1 MNVIMQ
7 FMKRNYK
14 VLLAVLMLS
23 VALLGF
29 SLFPSKKASD
39 PEKDKMLIE
48 LLTFVIEKGHYN
60 PAKIDDTFSKGV
72 YKDYLNALDPSKRF
86 FLQSDIDEFAKYET
100 QIDDQIINKDL
111 TFFDLTYN
119 RLMQRMDES
128 KEYYKIALEK
138 PFDYKKDESINTDY
152 EKLPYARNIDELKD
166 RWRKQVKLSA
176 LSSLVEKQK
185 LEDDL
190 AKDKN
195 KSLEEKLKDYK
206 ESLGG
211 DITPEQ
217 EKKFLAEAEKRR
229 NQAPKSYE
237 QLEKETRE
245 STLTSLNDNFNFI
258 KDLDRDDWF
267 SIYVNAIASRF
278 DPHTSYFGASE
289 KEKFDVSI
297 SGKLEGIGARLQK
310 KNDFTEITELI
321 SGGPAWR
328 GKQLEAG
335 DVVLKVAQAGAEPVD
350 VVGMRLDDVVKK
362 IKGPKGTEVRLTVK
376 KQDGTIKVITII
388 RDQVEIE
395 ETYVKSSIVEK
406 DGFKY
411 GIIYLPKFYI
421 DFEDQN
427 SRDAG
432 KDVALEV
439 ERLKKEGVQGIVMD
453 VRDNGGGSLKTVV
466 DIAGLFIDQGP
477 IVQVKSAAG
486 KKDVLYDRDAK
497 VQWDGPLVVMINEF
511 SASASE
517 ILAAAIQDYKRGV
530 IIGSKQS
537 YGKGTVQNVID
548 LNQFVRGS
556 TYGDLG
562 ALKTTTQKFY
572 RINGG
577 STQLEGVK
585 SDIAIPDKYSYLKMG
600 ERDID
605 NAMPWDK
612 IDAADYKIW
621 DKQNNFDLAIQKSR
635 QRMSNNP
642 QLNLIDDN
650 AKWLDERNKE
660 NVYSLNID
668 KFKAEQKAL
677 DEKNKKYKPIVDYKN
692 SFEFKS
698 LPYEVEEMNKDSVL
712 KEKRDRWHES
722 LSKDIYIE
730 EAIHILNDLQTE
742 NSKGL
747 TSKVKKEKAI
757 KS

>member
-1 MNVIMQ
+1 MNNVIQ

-14 VLLAVLMLS
+14 ILLVIITLS
-23 VALLGF
+23 VALWSF
-29 SLFPSKKASD
+29 IPKEKASD
-39 PEKDKMLIE
+39 PEKDKLLIE
-48 LLTFVIEKGHYN
+48 LLAFVIEKGHYN
-60 PAKIDDTFSKGV
+60 PAAIDDAFSKGV

-86 FLQSDIDEFAKYET
+86 FLKSDIDEFAQYET
-100 QIDDQIINKDL
+100 NIDDFIREKDL
-111 TFFDLTYN
+111 TFFDLTYA
-119 RLMQRMDES
+119 RLMKRMDES
-128 KEYYKIALEK
+128 KSYYKEALAN
-138 PFDYKKDESINTDY
+138 PFDYKKDESFNTDY
-152 EKLPYARNIDELKD
+152 ETMPYSKNVQELKE
-166 RWRKQVKLSA
+166 RWRLQLKLSA

-185 LEDDL
+185 LEEDKL
-190 AKDKN
+190 KN
-195 KSLEEKLKDYK
+195 KEA
-206 ESLGG
+206 
-211 DITPEQ
+211 I
-217 EKKFLAEAEKRR
+217 KKSE
-229 NQAPKSYE
+229 PKTFQ

-245 STLTSLNDNFNFI
+245 STLNSLNDNFNFI
-258 KDLDRDDWF
+258 ADLNREDWF
-267 SIYVNAIASRF
+267 SVYVNAIASRF
-278 DPHTSYFGASE
+278 DPHTSYMAPSE
-289 KEKFDVSI
+289 KERFDVSM

-310 KNDFTEITELI
+310 KGDFTEISELI

-328 GKQLEAG
+328 GKQLESG
-335 DVVLKVAQAGAEPVD
+335 DIVLKVAQGDAEPVD

-376 KQDGTIKVITII
+376 KTDGTIKVITII
-388 RDQVEIE
+388 RDEVEIE
-395 ETYVKSSIVEK
+395 ETYVKSSVVEK

-421 DFEDQN
+421 DFEDIN

-432 KDVALEV
+432 KDVAIEV
-439 ERLKKEGVQGIVMD
+439 ERLKNEGVKGIVMD

-466 DIAGLFIDQGP
+466 DIAGLFIEQGP
-477 IVQVKSAAG
+477 IVQIKSAAG
-486 KKDVLYDRDAK
+486 KKEVLYDRDIK

-612 IDAADYKIW
+612 IDPADFKTW
-621 DKQNNFDLAIQKSR
+621 DKQNNFDLAIAESKTR
-635 QRMSNNP
+635 IRNNE
-642 QLNLIDDN
+642 QMKLIDEN
-650 AKWLDERNKE
+650 AKWLDARNKE

-668 KFKAEQKAL
+668 KFKAEQKSL
-677 DEKNKKYKPIVDYKN
+677 EEKNKKYKSIVDYKN
-692 SFEFKS
+692 AFDFKS
-698 LPYEVEEMNKDSVL
+698 LPYELESMNNDAVL

-730 EAIHILNDLQTE
+730 EAIHILNDLQSE
-742 NSKGL
+742 NKKGL
-747 TSKVKKEKAI
+747 SSKVKKDKLV